1 MYSLPIN
8 EFIVQNCSSCYTLY
22 VFSEE
27 KKSIFPSDMLIGG
40 VYKASFVGRSDDKVV
55 YKMADSGI
63 LASCPLEMMD
73 GIY

>member
-1 MYSLPIN
+1 
-8 EFIVQNCSSCYTLY
+8 
-22 VFSEE
+22 
-27 KKSIFPSDMLIGG
+27 MLIGG